1 MSGIWNCCFHPQ
13 YRRDA
18 YKIINLAIGNSAT
31 RWKMMRHWNVINPGD
46 HDYGMDGI
54 KDPEQI
60 LVRQL
65 DDLGQDAEYM
75 RRNYAINHHLVE
87 GKETEIEDQNPK
99 D

>member
-1 MSGIWNCCFHPQ
+1 
-13 YRRDA
+13 
-18 YKIINLAIGNSAT
+18 
-31 RWKMMRHWNVINPGD
+31 MRHWNVINPGD
-46 HDYGMDGI
+46 HDYGMDDI
-54 KDPEQI
+54 KGPEQI

-65 DDLGQDAEYM
+65 DDLGQDTEYM